1 MDLDLIEERAR
12 RRGYKTVRTDWNER
26 GDRGYLKVWAKGVVR
41 TFTAS
46 GVIWPEGLDNAE
58 LLGERMTWARLCD
71 EGFPGWDSDY
81 EVICKGILNFR
92 RGVFFVKVQQQDDGT
107 AQWGMMTW
115 APETYAW
122 QEPVREFSFED
133 WKAYME
139 LACVLAEV
147 RS

>member
-1 MDLDLIEERAR
+1 MDLDLIEERAK

-46 GVIWPEGLDNAE
+46 GLVWPEGLDNAE

-71 EGFPGWDSDY
+71 EGFPGWDCDHG
-81 EVICKGILNFR
+81 VILDEILNFN
-92 RGVFFVKVQQQDDGT
+92 RGMFYVKVQRQDDGR
-107 AQWGMMTW
+107 AQWGMLTW
-115 APETYAW
+115 GPSVQVW
-122 QEPVREFSFED
+122 QEPLSEAVFED
-133 WKAYME
+133 WQAY
-139 LACVLAEV
+139 LDLSCALAEV